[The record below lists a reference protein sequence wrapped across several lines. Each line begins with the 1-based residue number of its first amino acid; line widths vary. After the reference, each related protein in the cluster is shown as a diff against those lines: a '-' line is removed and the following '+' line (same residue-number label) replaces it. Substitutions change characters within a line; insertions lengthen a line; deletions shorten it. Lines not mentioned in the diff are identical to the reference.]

1 VLGYDITD
9 AVRILLCIC
18 SCELFPS
25 SVFEIS
31 LLKQGSFANISTWKF
46 FIERNAPSC
55 MHKNVVL
62 VGHKCDLDEK
72 RRVTAEQGKELADAN
87 G

>member
-1 VLGYDITD
+1 
-9 AVRILLCIC
+9 
-18 SCELFPS
+18 
-25 SVFEIS
+25 
-31 LLKQGSFANISTWKF
+31 
-46 FIERNAPSC
+46 

-72 RRVTAEQGKELADAN
+72 RQVTAEQGKELADAN